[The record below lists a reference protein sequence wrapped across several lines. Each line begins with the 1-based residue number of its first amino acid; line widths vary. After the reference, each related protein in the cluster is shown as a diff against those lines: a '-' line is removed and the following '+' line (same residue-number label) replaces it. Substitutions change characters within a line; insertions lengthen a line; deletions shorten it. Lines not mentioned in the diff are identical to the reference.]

1 MAVSEELKKV
11 LDKLKAQQSQASK
24 PIEPPKVEQEIQQEI
39 EETEDLIEEELP
51 KLEPKPI
58 AKQIAK
64 PIAKPQDVQ
73 QEVTKQNELIQKIE
87 MLQNNGIYRN
97 EFLFQLQEIN
107 ISLKLLVELL
117 VGVSGYGKK

>member
-1 MAVSEELKKV
+1 M

-24 PIEPPKVEQEIQQEI
+24 PIEPPKVEQEVQQEI

-58 AKQIAK
+58 AK
-64 PIAKPQDVQ
+64 PIAKPQEVQ
-73 QEVTKQNELIQKIE
+73 HEATKQNELIQKIE

-107 ISLKLLVELL
+107 ISLKLLVELM